1 MYCASLFNP
10 TLVISLGVLLLVVGL
25 FYFYVDSKFKEHTNK
40 LNSVASLVTTLV
52 SEINAIKQVND
63 HHPSSS
69 SGLSVSRNFIEIS
82 ESLNKPSGL
91 IEVSDDEDENG
102 SDDEDES
109 DDDDDDM
116 DDSSSSDDDSTSK
129 SSVVSN
135 PSNKVVVNNIPEITL
150 GNYTSGLVV
159 LKLHESH
166 VDEVNT
172 PIEPREGHAEVD
184 VKVEVEVEG
193 SSLHTL
199 EDSHVVEI
207 ESNTTPQVKNIT
219 LDDETQLHLEVDYKK
234 MPVNKLRSFILDKN
248 IACDLDISK
257 MKKPELIKLIEQ
269 SELIEES
276 E

>member
-52 SEINAIKQVND
+52 SEINAIKHAND
-63 HHPSSS
+63 QHPSSS

-82 ESLNKPSGL
+82 ESLNKSGGL

-102 SDDEDES
+102 SDEEEDES
-109 DDDDDDM
+109 EDDDM
-116 DDSSSSDDDSTSK
+116 DDSSTSDEDDDSSK
-129 SSVVSN
+129 SSVVST
-135 PSNKVVVNNIPEITL
+135 PSNKVVVNNVPEIPL
-150 GNYTSGLVV
+150 GNYTSGFVV
-159 LKLHESH
+159 LKLDESR
-166 VDEVNT
+166 VDEVTT
-172 PIEPREGHAEVD
+172 PLEVDAEV
-184 VKVEVEVEG
+184 
-193 SSLHTL
+193 SSLHTP
-199 EDSHVVEI
+199 EEPPVVEI
-207 ESNTTPQVKNIT
+207 ESNTTEQVKNIT
-219 LDDETQLHLEVDYKK
+219 LDDETQLHVEVDYKK
-234 MPVNKLRSFILDKN
+234 LPVNKLRSFILDKN
-248 IACDLDISK
+248 IAGDLDILK

>member
-52 SEINAIKQVND
+52 SEINAIKHVND
-63 HHPSSS
+63 QHSSSS
-69 SGLSVSRNFIEIS
+69 SGSSASHNFIEIS
-82 ESLNKPSGL
+82 ESLNKPSSL

-102 SDDEDES
+102 SDDDDDS
-109 DDDDDDM
+109 DDEDDM
-116 DDSSSSDDDSTSK
+116 DDSSSSDDDASSK
-129 SSVVSN
+129 SSGVSN
-135 PSNKVVVNNIPEITL
+135 PPNKVVLNNIPEIPL

-159 LKLHESH
+159 LKLHESP
-166 VDEVNT
+166 VQGEDKVKVNT
-172 PIEPREGHAEVD
+172 PIEVD
-184 VKVEVEVEG
+184 LDIDLDLHLES
-193 SSLHTL
+193 SSLHTAEPTPPVL
-199 EDSHVVEI
+199 EINNH
-207 ESNTTPQVKNIT
+207 TTDQVKNIT
-219 LDDETQLHLEVDYKK
+219 DDETQFHLELDYKK

-248 IACDLDISK
+248 IAGDLDISK